1 MTPQI
6 TWAAKTDIGLGR
18 RENQDRWLAR
28 ENDGLFAVA
37 DGMGGMR
44 GGAEAATLA
53 LATLEADFARSA
65 PATSESWEALVRKV
79 NDRVWRRGLVISPA
93 EGIGTTL
100 TLLHFEPSGTRVV
113 HVGDSACF
121 MLRAGRLTQ
130 LTEDHTVAAEAER
143 RFARGLP
150 VEPKPWAGH
159 ILTRCI
165 GQIDLD
171 GIDVATVSVEPG
183 DRLLLCTD
191 GITKV
196 LDNTAIAASLA
207 AAVSPDDA
215 LDRLIA
221 ATLAA
226 GAPDNATGIAIF
238 AVSSAA

>member
-1 MTPQI
+1 
-6 TWAAKTDIGLGR
+6 
-18 RENQDRWLAR
+18 
-28 ENDGLFAVA
+28 
-37 DGMGGMR
+37 
-44 GGAEAATLA
+44 
-53 LATLEADFARSA
+53 
-65 PATSESWEALVRKV
+65 
-79 NDRVWRRGLVISPA
+79 
-93 EGIGTTL
+93 
-100 TLLHFEPSGTRVV
+100 
-113 HVGDSACF
+113 
-121 MLRAGRLTQ
+121 MLRAGRLSQ

-171 GIDVATVSVEPG
+171 GIDVLAAAVDSG

-196 LDNTAIAASLA
+196 LDNHAIGAAL
-207 AAVSPDDA
+207 VSASSPADA

-226 GAPDNATGIAIF
+226 GAPDNATGIAVF
-238 AVSSAA
+238 ACGA